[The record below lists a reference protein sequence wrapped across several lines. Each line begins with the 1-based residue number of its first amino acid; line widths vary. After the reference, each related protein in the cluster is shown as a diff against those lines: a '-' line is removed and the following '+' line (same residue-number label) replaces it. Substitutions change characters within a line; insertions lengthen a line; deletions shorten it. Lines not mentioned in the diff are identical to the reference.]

1 MGNVA
6 LCGAKEDG
14 EFVTV
19 LRGNGSVLTFYNP
32 MLVADLLHEYP
43 GHFVCHS
50 SSLLLLHEGKILPPQ
65 TILTPGETYFLLPF
79 PRKESNSSEDPHAP
93 CRGQADSLQQQEQ
106 QQWSG
111 TMRFTISNE
120 LFAKIL
126 SGSMRE
132 ENLSKSRRRSNES
145 TPLIERLKSLH
156 SNAAVTAKWS
166 VGKSVSPPMDVVLL
180 PAPKSHQSFL
190 PAFEYWTNALF
201 FSDTIGKLSLVS
213 AMRDAGVCW
222 EESTT
227 SCKLYRV

>member
-43 GHFVCHS
+43 GHFICHS
-50 SSLLLLHEGKILPPQ
+50 SSLLLSHEGKILPPQ

-79 PRKESNSSEDPHAP
+79 PRKEFNSSEDPHAP

-111 TMRFTISNE
+111 TMRFSISNE

-132 ENLSKSRRRSNES
+132 ENVSKSRRRSNER
-145 TPLIERLKSLH
+145 TPLMERLKSPH
-156 SNAAVTAKWS
+156 SNAAVTAK
-166 VGKSVSPPMDVVLL
+166 
-180 PAPKSHQSFL
+180 
-190 PAFEYWTNALF
+190 
-201 FSDTIGKLSLVS
+201 
-213 AMRDAGVCW
+213 
-222 EESTT
+222 
-227 SCKLYRV
+227 

>member
-32 MLVADLLHEYP
+32 MLIADLLQEYP

-50 SSLLLLHEGKILPPQ
+50 SSLLLSHEGKILPPQ

-93 CRGQADSLQQQEQ
+93 RRGQADSLRQQEQ

-111 TMRFTISNE
+111 TMRFTISND

-132 ENLSKSRRRSNES
+132 ENVSKSRRRSNES

-166 VGKSVSPPMDVVLL
+166 VG
-180 PAPKSHQSFL
+180 
-190 PAFEYWTNALF
+190 
-201 FSDTIGKLSLVS
+201 
-213 AMRDAGVCW
+213 VCW
-222 EESTT
+222 
-227 SCKLYRV
+227 

>member
-32 MLVADLLHEYP
+32 MIVADLLHEYP

-79 PRKESNSSEDPHAP
+79 PRKEFNSSEDQ
-93 CRGQADSLQQQEQ
+93 GQADSLQQQQEQ

-156 SNAAVTAKWS
+156 SNAAVTAK
-166 VGKSVSPPMDVVLL
+166 
-180 PAPKSHQSFL
+180 
-190 PAFEYWTNALF
+190 
-201 FSDTIGKLSLVS
+201 
-213 AMRDAGVCW
+213 
-222 EESTT
+222 
-227 SCKLYRV
+227 